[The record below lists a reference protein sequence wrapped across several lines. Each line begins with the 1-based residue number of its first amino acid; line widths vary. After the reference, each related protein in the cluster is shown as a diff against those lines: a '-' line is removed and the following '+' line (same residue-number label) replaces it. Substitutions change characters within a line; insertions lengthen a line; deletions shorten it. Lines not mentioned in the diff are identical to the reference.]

1 MWFPVQ
7 PVLPFTF
14 TFPCNMALR
23 IFIVDDHPMVLEG
36 MRSML
41 QQLPGVEVC
50 GHATHARS
58 CLAYFVKNTADIV
71 LLDINLPDQN
81 GIDLCKTLLQQQP
94 ALNIIALTN
103 FDQLTYIQRMKDAGA
118 KGYLLKNSSLDEIDQ
133 AIKAVTTG
141 HEYWLGRSNLRDTMK
156 DHNQLLLTRR
166 EVEVLK
172 LIAEGLTNQEIADK
186 LFVSASTIDSHRKSL
201 ISKLQVKNT
210 AALVRTALESKII

>member
-1 MWFPVQ
+1 M
-7 PVLPFTF
+7 TK
-14 TFPCNMALR
+14 R
-23 IFIVDDHPMVLEG
+23 IFIVDDHPMVVEG

-41 QQLPGVEVC
+41 QQLSGVEVC
-50 GHATHARS
+50 GHATNARS
-58 CLAYFVKNTADIV
+58 CLGYFVKNTADIV

-81 GIDLCKTLLQQQP
+81 GIDICKTLLQQKP
-94 ALNIIALTN
+94 ALKIIALTN

-118 KGYLLKNSSLDEIDQ
+118 KGYLLKNSSLDEIEQ
-133 AIKAVTTG
+133 AINAVTTG
-141 HEYWLGRSNLRDTMK
+141 QEYWLGRDNLRDTMK

-210 AALVRTALESKII
+210 AALVRTAVENKII